1 MAIPFRWGR
10 SWIISDWNYQRFVV
24 WLGYGHHFTLFAKQG
39 SGSIVTITVM
49 HYCQEGQ
56 ISSTNVVLTNNT
68 HTKIFDENHP
78 HGTHLVLKVSRAVGT
93 PGIEFYAY
101 GLN

>member
-1 MAIPFRWGR
+1 MSIPFRWGR
-10 SWIISDWNYQRFVV
+10 SWIVSAYTNKRFVV
-24 WLGYGHHFTLFAKQG
+24 WLGYGGHFTLFAKQG
-39 SGSIVTITVM
+39 SGGIITITVM

-68 HTKIFDENHP
+68 HTKIFDEDSP
-78 HGTHLVLKVSRAVGT
+78 HGTHLVLKVNGNIAT

-101 GLN
+101 GRN